1 MSVYAL
7 DGVAVETPGEGHYWI
22 APNATLIGRVV
33 LRRNASIWFN
43 AVLRGDNEPII
54 VGEDSNVQDGAVLH
68 TDMGSP
74 LTLGRQVTVGH
85 LAMLHGCEVGDGSLI
100 GIGAVVLNGAK
111 IGRGCLIGA
120 KALVGEGKV
129 IPDSAMVL
137 GAPGRVV
144 RLLDEQ
150 DRARLAVGA
159 VHYVDNWRRYAAG
172 LTSRQDADLASLRS
186 PGS

>member
-1 MSVYAL
+1 MSLYSL
-7 DGVAVETPGEGHYWI
+7 DGVAVETPASGRFWV
-22 APNATLIGRVV
+22 APNATLVGRII
-33 LRRNASIWFN
+33 LRENASVWFG

-54 VGEDSNVQDGAVLH
+54 VGENSNVQDGAVLH

-74 LTLGRQVTVGH
+74 LTLGRDVTVGH

-100 GIGAVVLNGAK
+100 GIGAVVLNGAR

-129 IPDSAMVL
+129 IPDASMVL

-144 RLLDEQ
+144 RTLDDQ
-150 DRARLAVGA
+150 SRAQLGA
-159 VHYVDNWRRYAAG
+159 GAANYVANWRRYAAG
-172 LTSRQDADLASLRS
+172 LKPMPQIN
-186 PGS
+186 G